1 VNLDYVDRILG
12 LDGARLEV
20 IMNDGEFVPVSR
32 AGLGKYADC
41 LVDNTAGQSCCA
53 AVSQLG
59 G

>member
-1 VNLDYVDRILG
+1 VNLDYVEGSLG

-32 AGLGKYADC
+32 AVLGKYADC

-53 AVSQLG
+53 AVRLPG